1 MNDIYSILAPV
12 YDAINGEVDH
22 EKWADFYERE
32 IRRFESGQTSLILD
46 LGCGTGSMTLALA
59 RRGYD
64 MTGIDISPEMLNVAR
79 SRAEKERLSERILW
93 LCQDMTDF
101 ELYGTVEAVVSCL
114 DCVNH
119 LLSRDEVR
127 ECFSLVHNYLSP
139 NGLFLFDLNSPYKF
153 RHIYGD
159 RAYLFEEKDF
169 FCTWQNAFREKSG
182 ICDFSISLF
191 RREKDGR
198 YTRFD
203 EWQREKMYTPAAIE
217 RLLRETGFTLLSVAG
232 DTDGNPPTEES
243 HRLYFTARAVK

>member
-12 YDAINGEVDH
+12 YDAINGSVDY
-22 EKWADFYERE
+22 EQWADFYERE
-32 IRRFESGQTSLILD
+32 LHRFEIGKTSLVLD

-79 SRAEKERLSERILW
+79 ARAEKAGVSERILW
-93 LCQDMTDF
+93 LCQDMTEF

-114 DCVNH
+114 DSVNH

-127 ECFSLVHNYLSP
+127 DCFALVHNYLSP
-139 NGLFLFDLNSPYKF
+139 GGIFMFDLNSPYKF
-153 RHIYGD
+153 RTIYGD
-159 RAYLFEEKDF
+159 RAYLFEEKGYV
-169 FCTWQNAFREKSG
+169 CAWQNAFREKSG

-191 RREKDGR
+191 LREKDGR

-217 RLLRETGFTLLSVAG
+217 RILRETGFTLLSVAG
-232 DTDGNPPTEES
+232 DTDGNPPTDES